1 MHVIAPLDKQFPLLY
16 VILKDHI
23 ADDPDYKVC
32 FQSSSLF
39 LCLLV
44 LRKTAFFKLIF
55 SVYTTTMQY
64 M

>member
-44 LRKTAFFKLIF
+44 LRKTAFF
-55 SVYTTTMQY
+55 
-64 M
+64 